1 MLNVSKTKIM
11 LMAAVTHQKLDAVD
25 SFLVAAD
32 NTSLEKMDTLNILV

>member
-11 LMAAVTHQKLDAVD
+11 LMGTHQKLDAVD